1 MRPYVEFKKQR
12 ELGEILSDTFA
23 FIRNEFKPFMR
34 TIFQVSGPYL
44 VLFLLAMTFYTYASG
59 SAFDFNDIT
68 ANSYNGSDTTMMF
81 AALFAF
87 MITAVLVY
95 TMAASTV
102 LHYIKSYVENNG
114 NVDYSQVKQNVKSTF
129 WGFFGLSVLKW
140 IMIVISFIVF
150 CLPVFYMIVPMSV
163 VLSIYVFEKRDIG
176 DAFGYSFNLIKDEF
190 WITFATIFV
199 VGLIVMVASY
209 AFALPI
215 SMYTMAKTGIFSG
228 EIDPAN
234 LQSMYD
240 PVTMVLNAISNLI
253 QFLLNLI
260 STVAGVF
267 IYFNLN
273 ERKNFSG
280 TLDRIKS
287 IGQKE
292 D

>member
-1 MRPYVEFKKQR
+1 MKEYIEFKKQR

-34 TIFQVSGPYL
+34 TIFQAAGPYL
-44 VLFLLAMTFYTYASG
+44 VLFLLALTFYTYTSG
-59 SAFDFNDIT
+59 NVFDFDDLGGIS
-68 ANSYNGSDTTMMF
+68 NSYDPMMMF
-81 AALFAF
+81 IALFAF
-87 MITAVLVY
+87 LITAVLVY
-95 TMAASTV
+95 TVSASTV

-114 NVDYSQVKQNVKSTF
+114 EVDYLVVKQNVRSTF

-140 IMIVISFIVF
+140 IAIFISFLVF
-150 CLPVFYMIVPMSV
+150 CLPVFYMVVPMSV
-163 VLSIYVFEKRDIG
+163 VLSIYVYEKRNVG
-176 DAFGYSFNLIKDEF
+176 DSFSHSFNIIKDEF

-215 SMYTMAKTGIFSG
+215 SMYTMAKTGILSG

-234 LQSMYD
+234 MQSMYD

-287 IGQKE
+287 IGQIE
-292 D
+292 N